1 MEKLVLSDLFR
12 KCAYRFD
19 YKQAGDSVNYAFVEK
34 GDTLFIYF
42 EGSNS
47 ISDWF
52 RNFWFFKKPYK
63 EMEITFR
70 IHGGFLAAWK
80 EVQDIVIA
88 KITELKS
95 PYIKR
100 TWYNEEEFTDTPDY
114 KFNNIITV
122 GYSHGGALSGLCHE
136 CVWFNRPDIRKNIYG
151 VGFESPRF
159 YHGFRVKKALKE
171 RWENY
176 EVVRN
181 HNDIV
186 THLPPFL
193 FCFTHVG
200 QLLKIGQKKKY
211 GPIKSHYPDKVLESL
226 KEREL

>member
-1 MEKLVLSDLFR
+1 MKLLKMNQNIMMLKEYDKWKKLVLSDLFR
-12 KCAYRFD
+12 KCAYRFN

-100 TWYNEEEFTDTPDY
+100 TWYNEEEFTDNPDY

-136 CVWFNRPDIRKNIYG
+136 CVWFNRPDIRK
-151 VGFESPRF
+151 
-159 YHGFRVKKALKE
+159 
-171 RWENY
+171 
-176 EVVRN
+176 
-181 HNDIV
+181 
-186 THLPPFL
+186 
-193 FCFTHVG
+193 
-200 QLLKIGQKKKY
+200 KY
-211 GPIKSHYPDKVLESL
+211 LWSWV
-226 KEREL
+226 